1 METRRRTVKFEEFD
15 GTVETVQREVL
26 SGNVTMDGEQ
36 SKVWKKKKIVKD
48 EYRLLGYHD
57 LPDYLKDNEYI
68 LGYYRADF
76 TFGQALGS
84 LFKLHNETVNIWT

>member
-1 METRRRTVKFEEFD
+1 METRRRTVKFEECD
-15 GTVETVQREVL
+15 GEVETVHREVL

-36 SKVWKKKKIVKD
+36 SKVWKKKIVKD

-68 LGYYRADF
+68 LGHYRVDL
-76 TFGQALGS
+76 TYGQALSS
-84 LFKLHNETVNIWT
+84 LFRVHNETVNIWT